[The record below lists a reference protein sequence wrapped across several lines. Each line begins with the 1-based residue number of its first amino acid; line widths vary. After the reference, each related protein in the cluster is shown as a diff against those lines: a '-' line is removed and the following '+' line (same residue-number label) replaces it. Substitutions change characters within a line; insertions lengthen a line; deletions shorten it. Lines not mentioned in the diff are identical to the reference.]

1 MNGRIYISGP
11 MTGKHLW
18 NWPAFERAE
27 SILRA
32 DGWDVVSPARVDEEQ
47 GLVTVHRRPSH
58 WYWTP
63 DVVTS
68 VEVPE
73 AFDFRDAIERDLELV
88 EGCTAIYLLKGWDE
102 SLGAGIELDRALR
115 LGLEVLVEPGARR
128 PACLIP
134 QDQAADLDDLD
145 DFDTPFQPG
154 PHEDDIAFA
163 TDRDELD
170 DAEVR
175 DAWRRGDLKVAGYPA
190 NLHADYIDALR
201 PGRIVEAE
209 KKAKADFI
217 ERAFKAGLVDV
228 GGEVRVTDPETGGQ
242 KGSKLARYDLI
253 PHEALHA
260 LAEHFGR
267 GAEKYDDRNWERGY
281 DWALTFAALNRHLW
295 AWWGGEDVDPE
306 TGSSH
311 MTAVAW
317 HAFVAVTFQARG
329 LGTDTRPP
337 VSQAAFDRLLA

>member
-11 MTGKHLW
+11 MSGKHLW
-18 NWPAFERAE
+18 NFPAFFHAE
-27 SILRA
+27 EALEQ
-32 DGWDVVSPARVDEEQ
+32 DGWDVVNPARIDEDE
-47 GLVTVHRRPSH
+47 GDVAVYRRPSDFGT
-58 WYWTP
+58 YDVIY
-63 DVVTS
+63 DVVLQGT
-68 VEVPE
+68 
-73 AFDFRDAIERDLELV
+73 FDFRKAIERDLELV
-88 EGCTAIYLLKGWDE
+88 EGCTAIYLLNGWDE

-115 LGLEVLVEPGARR
+115 LGLEVICAPFAKR

-134 QDQAADLDDLD
+134 QDQAADLDDCD
-145 DFDTPFQPG
+145 DFEAPLEPG
-154 PHEDDIAFA
+154 PHEDDIALA
-163 TDRDELD
+163 AARDELD

-295 AWWGGEDVDPE
+295 AWWSGEDVDPE
-306 TGSSH
+306 TGSNH

-317 HAFVAVTFQARG
+317 HAFVAVTFQARS
-329 LGTDTRPP
+329 LGRDSRPP
-337 VSQAAFDRLLA
+337 VSQAAFDRLRA